1 MEKILLPNLLQ
12 WALILIPMIVTGIIH
27 LSLNRTTEKYNNVYA
42 ACGMTGADVANLI
55 LQQNG
60 ITNVSIEPIEGVLT
74 DHYDPRSNVIR
85 LSKGVYY
92 SRSLT
97 ALGVAAHETGH
108 AIQHAVG
115 YIPIKIRGFLVPVT
129 NFSTKLAMPIMLI
142 GMIFSLPML
151 MDIGIWAY
159 AILALF
165 QFVTLPVEFDASNRA
180 LTILRTSNYL
190 SDAETK
196 DTRKVLT
203 AAALT
208 YVAAFFATA
217 MTLARLLLMR
227 NNRRG

>member
-12 WALILIPMIVTGIIH
+12 WALILIPMIVTGIIQ
-27 LSLNRTTEKYNNVYA
+27 LSLKRTTEKYNKVYA

-60 ITNVSIEPIEGVLT
+60 ITNVCIEPIEGVLT

-115 YIPIKIRGFLVPVT
+115 YIPIKIRSFLVPIT
-129 NFSTKLAMPIMLI
+129 NFGTKLAMPIMLV

-151 MDIGIWAY
+151 MDLGIWAY
-159 AILALF
+159 ALLALF
-165 QFVTLPVEFDASNRA
+165 QFVTLPVEFNASNRA

-190 SDAETK
+190 SDDETK

-217 MTLARLLLMR
+217 MTLARLLLLR
-227 NNRRG
+227 NNRRN